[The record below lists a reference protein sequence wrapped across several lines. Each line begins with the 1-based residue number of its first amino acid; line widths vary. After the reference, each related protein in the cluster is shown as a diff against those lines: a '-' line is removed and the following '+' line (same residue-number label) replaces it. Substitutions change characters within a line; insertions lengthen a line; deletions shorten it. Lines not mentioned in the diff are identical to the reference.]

1 MTKRLIER
9 QFKSTKKEL
18 SPELRERFAEGRRW
32 ASDHRS
38 ELEQRA
44 RERKVELQAL
54 GSVVKQLRQARLDR
68 GLSLADVAAR
78 SGMDRSQLSRL
89 ENDPH
94 PNPTLSTLSRLA
106 SAIGVELT
114 IGIRNS
120 AA

>member
-1 MTKRLIER
+1 MTER
-9 QFKSTKKEL
+9 RFKSVKRKMT
-18 SPELRERFAEGRRW
+18 PELRERFAEGRQW
-32 ASDHRS
+32 AADHRS

-44 RERKVELQAL
+44 RERQAELQAL
-54 GSVVKQLRQARLDR
+54 ETVVRQLRQARIER